1 MEYKEILKA
10 SKENMKKCHV
20 CPVCDGRACAG
31 KVPGP
36 GGKGSGSTAIRN
48 YSWWREHVKIH
59 MDVVTESFEPEIY
72 TELFGCSLSMP
83 ILPAPIGM
91 IALNFSDKLDEYTY
105 AKTVIEGAA
114 KAGTLALTGGGA
126 VDECYFD
133 PIRAIEELGVPA
145 VPTLKPWRMELVEER
160 IKFAEQK
167 GATAIAMD
175 IDSAGLPHSS
185 ASAEP
190 MVAKSAED
198 IKIMCSMTKL
208 PFVVKGVMTAK
219 SARAAADA
227 GAYAIVVS
235 NHGGRVL
242 DEGLATGE
250 VLAEIKQVVGN
261 RAKILVDGGIR
272 TGADV
277 YKALALGADA
287 VLVGRPCAIAA
298 FGGGAEG
305 VKIHLE
311 KIAAELKDVMKMTG
325 TPTIN
330 SINPETIRII
340 K

>member
-1 MEYKEILKA
+1 MEYDEILKA
-10 SKENMKKCHV
+10 SKENMEKCHV

-36 GGKGSGSTAIRN
+36 GGKGSGSSAIRN
-48 YSWWREHVKIH
+48 YTWWREHVKIH
-59 MDVVTESFEPEIY
+59 MDVVTEPFEPEIY

-105 AKTVIEGAA
+105 AKAVIEGAA
-114 KAGTLALTGGGA
+114 KAGTLAFTGGGA

-185 ASAEP
+185 ASLEP
-190 MVAKSAED
+190 MMAKNCND
-198 IKIMCSMTKL
+198 IKSITNMTKL
-208 PFVVKGVMTAK
+208 PFVVKGIMTAK
-219 SARAAADA
+219 SAGAAVDA

-250 VLAEIKQVVGN
+250 VLSEIKQVVGG
-261 RAKILVDGGIR
+261 RAKIFVDGGIR

-277 YKALALGADA
+277 YKALALGADS
-287 VLVGRPCAIAA
+287 VLIGRPCTVAA

-305 VKIHLE
+305 VRVYLE
-311 KIAAELKDVMKMTG
+311 KIASELKDIMKMTG
-325 TPTIN
+325 AENIK
-330 SINPETIRII
+330 SITPETV
-340 K
+340 KVL